1 MFLLVYQKEIPKI
14 VFLIMY
20 GVWQYLN
27 DKNKE
32 FLLSNPYTKDNK
44 RGSIDNT
51 NDSLFKISTK
61 IIFIGHS

>member
-1 MFLLVYQKEIPKI
+1 
-14 VFLIMY
+14 MY